1 MKNALAMLFAVGLVA
16 SSCKKDEKPTY
27 LKDENGQQTAVQVEN
42 TAAKNAATQSLT
54 SANAAPVAVGG
65 AGLNPA
71 HGQPGHR
78 CEIPVGQPLNSA
90 PQATPQVVPAN
101 NVPNAVQI
109 DPRSAEVANFE
120 APKKVAPGM
129 NPPHGE
135 PGHRCDI
142 AVGQPLNSKPNA
154 PATNNVQVT
163 PQPMPQPAPAPQNA
177 VAMGEKPKM
186 NPAHGQPFHD
196 CAIEVGKPLP

>member
-1 MKNALAMLFAVGLVA
+1 MLLGLGLILG
-16 SSCKKDEKPTY
+16 SCKKDEKPTY
-27 LKDENGQQTAVQVEN
+27 VKDENGQQTAVQVQN

-54 SANAAPVAVGG
+54 SATPTPVAVGG
-65 AGLNPA
+65 GGLNPA

-90 PQATPQVVPAN
+90 PQAAPQVVTTNN

-109 DPRSAEVANFE
+109 DPKSMEVANFE
-120 APKKVAPGM
+120 KPKKTAPGM

-142 AVGQPLNSKPNA
+142 AVGEPLNSKPKA
-154 PATNNVQVT
+154 ATPNNIQVN
-163 PQPMPQPAPAPQNA
+163 PQPAPQPAPAPEKT